1 MGRGNFTIFTA
12 FKARDG
18 VSPVFKN
25 MAQGANSFQGRL
37 GGLQNSMNC
46 VTGIMKKSIGVFAA
60 VFAVDKIKG
69 WVELTTEAASVELT
83 AQEKLTQVLKNNSA
97 LRARGAS
104 EYITA
109 SQNLINYASKS
120 QQKGVIGDEV
130 IVGAM
135 QQLGSMGFDDK
146 IIKKII
152 PTIADLAVQQK
163 GYNATIED
171 TQTLAK
177 GLGKAIG
184 GNIGYLGRMGIILSK
199 DEKKRVQGMSTL
211 KRTEYLYNL
220 LSKRVGGLNEKL
232 AETDEG
238 AKVQALNNWSD
249 RLEDI
254 GKRIIPIE
262 GRIFRLFNRSIPA
275 LSKGVQVF
283 FNNFDSAI
291 RILQPVFNK
300 LGESFKYLSGHL
312 IPELVGLS
320 PVLKMFFEGILVPA
334 LVFSIDSWNKLF
346 IVIDKTYNFI
356 KSNFVPVIS
365 VLAGVLSGLALFK
378 TVQFFQA
385 LRVQMALAS
394 MQGGILGTLAKGQ
407 IVTALKSLGVAIWG
421 SVKAIWAQNAA
432 LLSNPLFWIPAAI
445 GLVVAGIVLLWKNW
459 DFLTTVIGNW
469 SAKATSWLSIFWIK
483 VQEVFG
489 AVGGFIKAHFTDAL
503 LAALGPIGW
512 VILGL
517 KNIGG
522 ALGNIKGGQLP
533 NFNHKNNAQSKTPI
547 SPRLVNNQLTQR
559 TSNPSGVI
567 EVRNIVENKNNSR
580 INSGVNL
587 LSSNNLKLNPAF

>member
-1 MGRGNFTIFTA
+1 MGNRDFSIFTA

-25 MAQGANSFQGRL
+25 MSRGANSFQGRL

-46 VTGIMKKSIGVFAA
+46 VTGIMKKSIGIFAA
-60 VFAVDKIKG
+60 VFAVDKIKN
-69 WVELTTEAASVELT
+69 WVEITTEAASVELT
-83 AQEKLTQVLKNNSA
+83 AQEKLTQILKNNSA
-97 LRARGAS
+97 LRVRGAS
-104 EYITA
+104 EYINA
-109 SQNLINYASKS
+109 SQNLINFASEL

-130 IVGAM
+130 IVGGM

-152 PTIADLAVQQK
+152 PAVADLAVQQK

-171 TQTLAK
+171 TQALAK

-199 DEKKRVQGMSTL
+199 DEKKRVQGMSVL
-211 KRTEYLYNL
+211 KRTEYIYNL
-220 LSKRVGGLNEKL
+220 LSKRVGGLNQKL

-249 RLEDI
+249 RIEDI

-262 GRIFRLFNRSIPA
+262 GRIFRLFNRSMPI
-275 LSKGVQVF
+275 LSTAVQLF
-283 FNNFDSAI
+283 FNKIDSAI
-291 RILQPVFNK
+291 RIFQPVFNK
-300 LGESFKYLSGHL
+300 LGNSFKYLSVHL
-312 IPELVGLS
+312 VPELLGLS
-320 PVLKMFFEGILVPA
+320 PALKVLFEAILIPA
-334 LVFSIDSWNKLF
+334 ILFSVDSLNKLF
-346 IVIDKTYNFI
+346 IVIDKTYNFV
-356 KSNFVPVIS
+356 KSNFVPIVSI
-365 VLAGVLSGLALFK
+365 LTGALGGLALYK

-394 MQGGILGTLAKGQ
+394 MQGSILGMLAKGQ
-407 IVTALKSLGVAIWG
+407 ILTALKSLGVAIWA
-421 SVKAIWAQNAA
+421 SVKAIWAQNVA
-432 LLSNPLFWIPAAI
+432 LLSNPLFWIPAII

-459 DFLTTVIGNW
+459 DYLTAVIENW
-469 SAKATSWLSIFWIK
+469 GDKVTDWLSVFWFK

-522 ALGNIKGGQLP
+522 ALGNMKGGQLP
-533 NFNHKNNAQSKTPI
+533 SINNKNNILPSKSL
-547 SPRLVNNQLTQR
+547 SPKLINKQLAPR
-559 TSNPSGVI
+559 VSGTSGII
-567 EVRNIVENKNNSR
+567 EVRNIVENKNNSH
-580 INSGVNL
+580 INSDVNL
-587 LSSNNLKLNPAF
+587 LSSTNLKLQPSF